1 MKYMVLATNDDKGLL
16 VKDTISGRYYY
27 ITESGQKFFLLTEI
41 AKELYN
47 DFDQVTNYF
56 EEEI

>member
-1 MKYMVLATNDDKGLL
+1 MVLATNDNDKGLL
-16 VKDTISGRYYY
+16 VKDFMGRYYY
-27 ITESGQKFFLLTEI
+27 ITIFGQKFFLLPEI

>member
-1 MKYMVLATNDDKGLL
+1 MVLATNDKGLL
-16 VKDTISGRYYY
+16 VKDFMGRYYY
-27 ITESGQKFFLLTEI
+27 ITIFAQKFFLLPEI

-56 EEEI
+56 EEVI

>member
-1 MKYMVLATNDDKGLL
+1 MVLATNDDKGLL
-16 VKDTISGRYYY
+16 VRDFMGRYYY
-27 ITESGQKFFLLTEI
+27 ITIFGQKFFLLPEV

>member
-16 VKDTISGRYYY
+16 VRDFMGRYYY
-27 ITESGQKFFLLTEI
+27 ITMSGQKFFLLPEV
-41 AKELYN
+41 AKELYS

>member
-1 MKYMVLATNDDKGLL
+1 MKYMVLATNDNDKGLL
-16 VKDTISGRYYY
+16 VKDFMGRYYY
-27 ITESGQKFFLLTEI
+27 ITIFGQKFFLLPEI

>member
-16 VKDTISGRYYY
+16 VKDFMGRYYY
-27 ITESGQKFFLLTEI
+27 ITTSGQKFFLLPEV

-47 DFDQVTNYF
+47 DFNQVTNYF

>member
-1 MKYMVLATNDDKGLL
+1 MKYMVLATNDNDKGLL
-16 VKDTISGRYYY
+16 VKDFMGRYYY
-27 ITESGQKFFLLTEI
+27 ITIFGQKFFLLPEV

-47 DFDQVTNYF
+47 DFDQVTYF

>member
-16 VKDTISGRYYY
+16 VRDFMGRYYY
-27 ITESGQKFFLLTEI
+27 ITISGQKFFLLPEI
-41 AKELYN
+41 AEEIYN

>member
-1 MKYMVLATNDDKGLL
+1 MKYMVLATNDKGLL
-16 VKDTISGRYYY
+16 VRDFMGRYYY
-27 ITESGQKFFLLTEI
+27 ITMFGQKFFLLPEV